1 MEINKFNQ
9 TMKYLTRPAERPAKT
24 LSDDSLET
32 PPVFQTGDPQ
42 EAVKEVIRR
51 TQGQVPGIRVAP
63 SVELNLFGTAEDQDP
78 SIQGQLDVGGGEL
91 GFSVGEDKGAITF
104 RKQFDVGGLSR
115 DIVTGKFETPFE
127 TKKFINNFVDKVR
140 EGKTPL
146 FNLFEQQELIRK
158 PSVKNPEKLSKVNR
172 NFINKLRNEGVL
184 RSLGNRIA
192 TGQNVEIF
200 KKATIKNINELNKKF
215 PPLDPGR
222 GVEGKLSQKAEQLS
236 KDILGEG
243 KLKQQFLDAK
253 KFAKKFKKAGYEL
266 EHGMPEALAK
276 ETGAPRDS
284 YLKITS
290 LMPKEL
296 HDKKTK
302 VDLSIIKK
310 VKKINRVEDNKIK
323 KKLFEELIKFKNQQN
338 IKLGGALDVYNL
350 ELVNGKIKS
359 SVTSPLFSEIDEK
372 GVKELIKKGD
382 TYLKKSK
389 TDAPKFGKFAGQV
402 AKGAKGTLKLAGK
415 GARMLVGPVELP
427 LTIAAGGLYAN
438 YQNQLDY
445 AKALDRTNLS
455 ENKKNDLKNKFRRA
469 ELGLDVGVG
478 EEILVDTMGTE
489 NDIIGGIKDLDKIGQ
504 FQKKAFDAIN
514 AERAVQAEKL
524 EQQRKEAQTIKFDE
538 DFDVL

>member
-1 MEINKFNQ
+1 
-9 TMKYLTRPAERPAKT
+9 
-24 LSDDSLET
+24 
-32 PPVFQTGDPQ
+32 
-42 EAVKEVIRR
+42 
-51 TQGQVPGIRVAP
+51 
-63 SVELNLFGTAEDQDP
+63 
-78 SIQGQLDVGGGEL
+78 
-91 GFSVGEDKGAITF
+91 
-104 RKQFDVGGLSR
+104 
-115 DIVTGKFETPFE
+115 
-127 TKKFINNFVDKVR
+127 
-140 EGKTPL
+140 
-146 FNLFEQQELIRK
+146 
-158 PSVKNPEKLSKVNR
+158 
-172 NFINKLRNEGVL
+172 
-184 RSLGNRIA
+184 
-192 TGQNVEIF
+192 
-200 KKATIKNINELNKKF
+200 
-215 PPLDPGR
+215 
-222 GVEGKLSQKAEQLS
+222 
-236 KDILGEG
+236 
-243 KLKQQFLDAK
+243 
-253 KFAKKFKKAGYEL
+253 
-266 EHGMPEALAK
+266 MPEALAK

-455 ENKKNDLKNKFRRA
+455 ENQKNDLKNKFRRA

-489 NDIIGGIKDLDKIGQ
+489 SDIIGGIKDPDKINQ
-504 FQKKAFDAIN
+504 YQKMSFDAIN
-514 AERAVQAEKL
+514 LERKIQAEKL
-524 EQQRKEAQTIKFDE
+524 EQQRKEAQTIEVDE

>member
-1 MEINKFNQ
+1 MELNKFNQ

-24 LSDDSLET
+24 LSDDPLET

-115 DIVTGKFETPFE
+115 DIVTGKFKTPFE

-415 GARMLVGPVELP
+415 GARMLVGPVEAP
-427 LTIAAGGLYAN
+427 LSIAALGLFAN
-438 YQNQLDY
+438 YSDRVDFEKAVRQL
-445 AKALDRTNLS
+445 NFS
-455 ENKKNDLKNKFRRA
+455 ENKKKDLINQFRRSQ
-469 ELGLDVGVG
+469 LDLDTGVG
-478 EEILVDTMGTE
+478 EEILVDTMGTKS
-489 NDIIGGIKDLDKIGQ
+489 DIIGGIKDPKQLRQ
-504 FQKKAFDAIN
+504 FQKIARDAIN
-514 AERAVQAEKL
+514 AVRAQEFADLEDERRDAALIEK
-524 EQQRKEAQTIKFDE
+524 DE
-538 DFDVL
+538 LS